1 MHHPRVLHVG
11 FNAIGSPTNTGLTL
25 ASMFGAWPRE
35 NLFELYTHSG
45 QSRTAAG
52 PNIRLAPL
60 STAPAD
66 GLVRALMGE
75 RLPKPVADGLNN
87 SVRRPNGLPLKTRIR
102 LAATTL
108 NDVGPVWTGGGWLR
122 DIEEF
127 QPQVIHSLLGGV
139 RITKFV
145 AALASRLELPVVP
158 HFMDD
163 WMDNL
168 FNDGQLWGMARRE
181 TERSVRRVLE
191 HTPRI
196 LTIGS
201 AMQAEYAARL
211 ERPADVV
218 GNSADFDHYDGL
230 VAQRHSPMEGP
241 LTLRY
246 VGGLHLGRADV
257 LHSVGGALIGQQH
270 GGRPWELALNVPD
283 HDLALAERL
292 AAGVKS
298 ITNGGNLVPSEVPRT
313 IVNSDALLFLESSDP
328 NIAPFTR
335 LSVSTK
341 VPEYLAS
348 GRPVLAI
355 GPPDQASIQT
365 LLRTGVAV
373 HGGDGTSDA
382 DVRDALPALNTALQ
396 GTSARHRHA
405 GPAIRDEFGRSQTQ
419 ERLRQALMR
428 AAKS

>member
-1 MHHPRVLHVG
+1 
-11 FNAIGSPTNTGLTL
+11 
-25 ASMFGAWPRE
+25 
-35 NLFELYTHSG
+35 
-45 QSRTAAG
+45 
-52 PNIRLAPL
+52 
-60 STAPAD
+60 
-66 GLVRALMGE
+66 MGE

-87 SVRRPNGLPLKTRIR
+87 SVRRPDDLPFKTRVR

-108 NDVGPVWTGGGWLR
+108 NDVGPVWTGGAWLK
-122 DIEEF
+122 DIE
-127 QPQVIHSLLGGV
+127 QYRPQVIHSLLGGV

-145 AALASRLELPVVP
+145 AALASRLDLPVVP

-168 FNDGQLWGMARRE
+168 FTDGQLWGMARRE
-181 TERSVRRVLE
+181 AERSIRRVLE
-191 HTPRI
+191 HSPRI

-218 GNSADFDHYDGL
+218 GNSADFDLYDDL
-230 VAQRHSPMEGP
+230 VAQRLSHLDGP

-246 VGGLHLGRADV
+246 VGGLHLGRAAA
-257 LHSVGGALIGQQH
+257 LHSVGRALIGQQN
-270 GGRPWELALNVPD
+270 GGRPWELALNVPE
-283 HDLALAERL
+283 HDEALAERL
-292 AAGVKS
+292 EREVRS

-373 HGGDGTSDA
+373 HGGDGTSEA
-382 DVRDALPALNTALQ
+382 NVRGALPEAQ
-396 GTSARHRHA
+396 HGA
-405 GPAIRDEFGRSQTQ
+405 GRYLGASSTCRSGHP
-419 ERLRQALMR
+419 R
-428 AAKS
+428 